1 MSRAELQEKIQQL
14 LDSVPDSVLAELL
27 EYLKGLNSNSANDV
41 SMAMD
46 LRKILEEDKELL
58 KRLAS

>member
-14 LDSVPDSVLAELL
+14 LDSVPDTVLAELF
-27 EYLKGLNSNSANDV
+27 EYLNGLNTNSPNDI